1 MLIAAETVV
10 AVAEQVDAAVDDDD
24 EAAAPA
30 TVEAAVDA
38 AVVDADEEEFRWL
51 LLESRPG
58 VDPRDS
64 LP

>member
-10 AVAEQVDAAVDDDD
+10 AVAEQVDAAVDDD

-30 TVEAAVDA
+30 TVEADVDA

>member
-10 AVAEQVDAAVDDDD
+10 AVAEQVDAAVDNE
-24 EAAAPA
+24 EAAA

-38 AVVDADEEEFRWL
+38 TVVEADEEEFRWL

>member
-10 AVAEQVDAAVDDDD
+10 AVAEQVDAAVDNE

-38 AVVDADEEEFRWL
+38 AVVEADEEEFRWL

>member
-1 MLIAAETVV
+1 MLIAVETVV
-10 AVAEQVDAAVDDDD
+10 AVAEVVDAAVDDD

-38 AVVDADEEEFRWL
+38 AVVEADEEEFRWL

>member
-10 AVAEQVDAAVDDDD
+10 AVAEQVDAAVDDD